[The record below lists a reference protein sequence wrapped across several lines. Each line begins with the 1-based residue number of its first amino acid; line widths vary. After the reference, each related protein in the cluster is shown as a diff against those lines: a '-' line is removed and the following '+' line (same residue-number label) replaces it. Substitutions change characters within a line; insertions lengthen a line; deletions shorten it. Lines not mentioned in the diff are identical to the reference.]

1 MWLKPIILLLLD
13 PTVDAAAF
21 AQTIESLGFTA
32 AVAANDEQVS
42 AFIGSEQAPIVIY
55 PAAPPVNDEAFPL
68 LKKFRD
74 DNDRVLFVAV
84 STNIDYIQDWLP
96 IGIDDYLTELHHPP
110 LIKKRLGGY
119 LSWLST
125 AYQERLSRHLD
136 FMTHEIRNRLS
147 TIKGYSEVLADGFA
161 GPVNDQQI
169 EFLAVIGRKA
179 MQILNVVDDQR
190 DLIGIECNHLS
201 LYLTPVYASKI
212 IENVFNHF
220 ISVAEQ
226 KSQALEIEVSNALP
240 LVLADEY
247 RLTQVIDS
255 IVDNSIAYT
264 PEGGHIAIRATLL
277 GSDPNYVCVSVQDSG
292 IGIAADEQKSVFT
305 PYWRSEQMEVMTTM
319 GYGLKLYIAKAII
332 EKHGGRMWFESVLD
346 QGTTFYFT
354 LPIST

>member
-13 PTVDAAAF
+13 PAVDAATF

-119 LSWLST
+119 LAWLST
-125 AYQERLSRHLD
+125 AYQARWSNYLSMLTSD
-136 FMTHEIRNRLS
+136 ILTSLSSIR
-147 TIKGYSEVLADGFA
+147 GYSEVLANGFA
-161 GPVNDQQI
+161 GPVNDQQAN
-169 EFLAVIGRKA
+169 FLAIMIRNA
-179 MQILNVVDDQR
+179 EHILNIVNTQR

-212 IENVFNHF
+212 IEDVFNHF

-226 KSQALEIEVSNALP
+226 KSQVLKIEVSNALP
-240 LVLADEY
+240 LVFADEY
-247 RLTQVIDS
+247 RLTQVIES

-264 PEGGHIAIRATLL
+264 PEGGHITVRATIL
-277 GSDPNYVCVSVQDSG
+277 STDPSYVCVSVQDNG
-292 IGIAADEQKSVFT
+292 IGIAPSEQKFGFI